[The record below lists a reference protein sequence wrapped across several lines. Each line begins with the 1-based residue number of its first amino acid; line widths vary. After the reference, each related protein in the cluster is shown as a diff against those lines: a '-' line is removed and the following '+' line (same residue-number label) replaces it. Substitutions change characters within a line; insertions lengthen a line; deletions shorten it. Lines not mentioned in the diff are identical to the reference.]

1 MDEIRVK
8 ILTESLAF
16 LVRDKILELIQKK
29 ELVANTKLAPEEE
42 FAKKLGVSRGILRE
56 AYRLLEEDGF
66 INRRPGVGTFV
77 MNRPQVARNPLEANF
92 SVTQIIESMGA
103 TPGALGIKVKYEK
116 ADPYVS
122 KKLEVPLGAP
132 IILVERTRT
141 ANGKPVVYA
150 INIISKSV
158 IGSKQSFEEFEGS
171 FYELLEK
178 EYNQKIGYS
187 VAKII
192 PAVADGKLSN
202 KLRIPSEAPLLLIEQ
217 VTHNENAQPI
227 LYAREYWIKNA
238 FEFTI
243 LRRPKQKSG

>member
-1 MDEIRVK
+1 
-8 ILTESLAF
+8 
-16 LVRDKILELIQKK
+16 
-29 ELVANTKLAPEEE
+29 
-42 FAKKLGVSRGILRE
+42 
-56 AYRLLEEDGF
+56 LEEDGF

-77 MNRPQVARNPLEANF
+77 MSRPRVVRNPLEVNF
-92 SVTQIIESMGA
+92 SVTEIIESMGA
-103 TPGALGIKVKYEK
+103 TPGALDIKVKYEK
-116 ADPYVS
+116 ADSYVS

-141 ANGKPVVYA
+141 ANGKPVVYG

-158 IGSKQSFEEFEGS
+158 IGNEQSLEEFEGS

-178 EYNQKIGYS
+178 KYNQKIGYS

-192 PAVADGKLSN
+192 PTVADGELSN
-202 KLRIPSEAPLLLIEQ
+202 KLKITSEAPLLLIEQ
-217 VTHNENAQPI
+217 VTCNENAQPI

-243 LRRPKQKSG
+243 LRRPKAKSS